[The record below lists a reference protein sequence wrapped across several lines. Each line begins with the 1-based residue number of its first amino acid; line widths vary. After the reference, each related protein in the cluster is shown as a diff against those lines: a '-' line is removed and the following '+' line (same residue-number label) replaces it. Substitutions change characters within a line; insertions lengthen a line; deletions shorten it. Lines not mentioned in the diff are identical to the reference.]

1 MLLLQQIING
11 LMMGGIYVL
20 VAVSFT
26 LTIGVLNFLNFSIPG
41 IFMLSAIMAW
51 RALET
56 GWHWGLAIPFGLLV
70 AICASFVVERFTYRF
85 MKNVDHEIPLVSSIG
100 FLILFENLV
109 LVAWGSD
116 QQKFPSLIPDLNIR
130 AGGLII
136 GIGQM
141 LSLALALL
149 LVIGISLLLK
159 RTQLGRGIR
168 ALAENAETATLLGIE
183 VHRIVPVLF
192 VVTGLLTGISGILFA
207 MNYQQVSAAMGDVVG
222 LKGIAAMVIGGMGNI
237 WGAIIGGLLIG
248 LTEVLS
254 IYFFGADKVD
264 FYVYGLFLVLIILRP
279 QGILGSSAATGV
291 KL

>member
-1 MLLLQQIING
+1 MLLIQQLING
-11 LMMGGIYVL
+11 LMIGGIYVL
-20 VAVSFT
+20 IAVSFT

-41 IFMLSAIMAW
+41 IFMLGAILAW
-51 RALET
+51 RALEN
-56 GWHWGLAIPFGLLV
+56 GYHWSAAVAFGLV
-70 AICASFVVERFTYRF
+70 IAVCASILVERFTYRL
-85 MKNVDHEIPLVSSIG
+85 MKGVDHEIPLVSSIG

-109 LVAWGSD
+109 LIAWGSD
-116 QQKFPSLIPDLNIR
+116 QQHFPSLVPDLNIR

-136 GIGQM
+136 GIGQ
-141 LSLALALL
+141 LASLIVALL
-149 LVIGISLLLK
+149 LVVGVSALLK
-159 RTQLGRGIR
+159 YTQLGRGIR

-192 VVTGLLTGISGILFA
+192 AATGLLTGISGILFA
-207 MNYQQVSAAMGDVVG
+207 MNYQQVSVAMGDLVG

-248 LTEVLS
+248 VTEVMA

-264 FYVYGLFLVLIILRP
+264 IWVYGLFLVLIVLRP
-279 QGILGSSAATGV
+279 QGILGNAAATRE